1 MYKNPDNLLEFLK
14 LVMLI
19 FGLVFNLLFLLLI
32 IKNKTTKSFKSYKPF
47 RHLLAAM
54 VISDLWF
61 LVDKIYEWYV
71 SFVKFN
77 FDPLSFNG
85 ACQFYSYLDN
95 FFSILLEFY
104 MLTANYILFCII
116 FKSKKTADLNEI
128 YNKYIPDQD
137 SGILIESKF
146 DKLRTNYKKWNS
158 SSLRVLSANIS
169 LHSLRATFNTKKK
182 TEASNLD
189 ENVVELG
196 SSDKNATSLEMA
208 SEAETHL
215 YDSVENNNS
224 CKKNKRANFETTFSD
239 FAISN
244 NDSDKL
250 DLSKAKSMSIEK
262 LNTIS
267 ITDSSLKHT
276 QPNIRKST
284 LFNSTASFSSKFFSN
299 SKFNFL
305 DMVQNERFEKE
316 NFYFNII
323 LIEKISIILFIF
335 VWIYLL
341 SFLLWVRGVHVS
353 SSPKTDIESASKFL
367 DSLSKQLQPPDFSAE
382 MSNSTP
388 LWDSSYFVS
397 ESSEELT
404 TQAPQDADYTSI
416 TPQTTNICMTHKFA
430 KPFYNIFRFVF
441 SLFRLFTLLSNIF
454 ISVAYHF
461 KFRKECL
468 QTLLSTFQ
476 KKTFNFDFK
485 TIKFKNFNLFYT
497 TKPFLNYDIEDEFLN
512 TKLNTRGPYEFAKY
526 TSKADLL
533 KKTQLHYM
541 HIQFIRHYAIMVFI
555 YSILIISSVLKDIR
569 YQINEMSQTQSIESS
584 QFGAANSTF
593 FDPNQKNPIASF
605 SSSSKLSLS
614 FISPASHNSNTN
626 ENDLNTIKKFL
637 KNAFKLESS
646 SNKYYEFYIYV
657 TEVLAHSC
665 KFLVYVV
672 FSLHIK
678 CFVKYYKNSKSN
690 DSNLLNNH
698 KKMSLV

>member
-1 MYKNPDNLLEFLK
+1 
-14 LVMLI
+14 
-19 FGLVFNLLFLLLI
+19 
-32 IKNKTTKSFKSYKPF
+32 
-47 RHLLAAM
+47 M

-128 YNKYIPDQD
+128 YNKYIPDPD
-137 SGILIESKF
+137 ISSGILIESKF
-146 DKLRTNYKKWNS
+146 DKLRANYNKWNS

-169 LHSLRATFNTKKK
+169 LHSLRATFKGQTKP
-182 TEASNLD
+182 EASNLD
-189 ENVVELG
+189 DNAVELG
-196 SSDKNATSLEMA
+196 SSEKNAASLEIA

-224 CKKNKRANFETTFSD
+224 CKKSKRANFETNFSD

-244 NDSDKL
+244 NESDRLDS
-250 DLSKAKSMSIEK
+250 SKAKSMSIEK
-262 LNTIS
+262 LNTVS
-267 ITDSSLKHT
+267 LTDSSLKHAH
-276 QPNIRKST
+276 PHIRKST
-284 LFNSTASFSSKFFSN
+284 LFNSTGSFSSKFRN

-316 NFYFNII
+316 SFYFNII

-367 DSLSKQLQPPDFSAE
+367 DSFNKQLLPDL
-382 MSNSTP
+382 SNSTP
-388 LWDSSYFVS
+388 YWEASYVVS
-397 ESSEELT
+397 ESSEEFT
-404 TQAPQDADYTSI
+404 TQAAPLDDDYTSI

-430 KPFYNIFRFVF
+430 KPFYNIFRLVF
-441 SLFRLFTLLSNIF
+441 SLFRLFTLLSSIF

-468 QTLLSTFQ
+468 QTLLGSFQ
-476 KKTFNFDFK
+476 KKTFHFDFK
-485 TIKFKNFNLFYT
+485 TVKFKNFNLFYT
-497 TKPFLNYDIEDEFLN
+497 TKPFLNYDIEDECLN

-541 HIQFIRHYAIMVFI
+541 HIHFIRHYAVMVFI
-555 YSILIISSVLKDIR
+555 YSILIVSSVLKDIR

-584 QFGAANSTF
+584 QFGAANGTF
-593 FDPNQKNPIASF
+593 FDPNHKNPIASF
-605 SSSSKLSLS
+605 LSSSKLS
-614 FISPASHNSNTN
+614 ISPASQNSNTN

-657 TEVLAHSC
+657 TEVFAHSC
-665 KFLVYVV
+665 KFMVYVV